1 MQGVCRDAVSG
12 GVQNRAEETGEFY
25 HTGAGGVLMKK
36 ALPIGVEN
44 FEDIIETGYYY
55 VDKSMF
61 IKELLDLKGKVNLF
75 TRPRRFGK
83 TLNLSMLRY
92 FFEDTGDGE
101 KNTRNRALFQ
111 GLKIME
117 AGEAYVRQM
126 GMYPVMNLTLKS
138 AKQENFETAYYMMQ
152 SEIASEFDRHR
163 EIIEK
168 GREKLSLKEYE
179 LYLEIAD
186 EKADE
191 KQVRGALKL
200 FSKCMQKITG
210 RNTVI
215 LIDEYDVPLE
225 NAYFRG
231 FYEKMVDFIRSLF
244 ESALKTNDNLQFAV
258 ITGCLRI
265 SKESIFTGLNHLR
278 IVSVLDQ
285 QYSEHF
291 GFTEA
296 EVMQMMTYYAVES
309 RFPTMKEWY
318 DGYTFGATE
327 VYNPWSVINFMYDLF
342 ANINAFPRPYWVN
355 TSSNDIIKE
364 MIAGA
369 DRETKGQIET
379 LLNGGTLELQV
390 HEEVTYEDM
399 RDRGENLWNF
409 LYFTGYLTKQSEYFK
424 ESSVFLRA
432 RIPNTEVKTIYRNT
446 ILGWFR
452 RRIEKQDFRDFYRA
466 MEDGNAEKMQ
476 EILNEQLFATI
487 SFYDSAENFYH
498 GFLAGILSQ
507 SENYLVKSNRESG
520 NGRSDI
526 MVKSPSLRGR
536 SFILE
541 LKVSKDIDELEA
553 DAEKALRQIYEKKYM
568 DELRTEGYKKIDCC
582 GISFYRKD
590 CEVRFG
596 KKEKDFTI

>member
-1 MQGVCRDAVSG
+1 MD
-12 GVQNRAEETGEFY
+12 T
-25 HTGAGGVLMKK
+25 TKK
-36 ALPIGVEN
+36 LPVGIEN
-44 FEDIIETGYYY
+44 FKEIRTEGFYY
-55 VDKSMF
+55 VDKTGLNQ
-61 IKELLDLKGKVNLF
+61 ELLQHWGKVNLF

-83 TLNLSMLRY
+83 TLTINMLKT
-92 FFEDTGDGE
+92 FFEYECDSS
-101 KNTRNRALFQ
+101 LFN
-111 GLKIME
+111 GLK
-117 AGEAYVRQM
+117 
-126 GMYPVMNLTLKS
+126 
-138 AKQENFETAYYMMQ
+138 
-152 SEIASEFDRHR
+152 
-163 EIIEK
+163 
-168 GREKLSLKEYE
+168 
-179 LYLEIAD
+179 IAD
-186 EKADE
+186 EKELCGKYMGQFPVISITFKGIEGTDFQTARGMLRYELKREIERYQFLIDSDRLTEIE
-191 KQVRGALKL
+191 KQNYYELLNLETQEIMQVSLALLARLLYKH
-200 FSKCMQKITG
+200 FGKKVM
-210 RNTVI
+210 I

-318 DGYTFGATE
+318 DGYTFGGTE

-424 ESSVFLRA
+424 ESSVFLRV